1 MAGTTL
7 VAEKRKIIS
16 SKILQC
22 VHIFPEILG
31 HQVPEDAWRSTTRP
45 IGLSSVEGPL

>member
-1 MAGTTL
+1 MTGTAL

-16 SKILQC
+16 AKILQC
-22 VHIFPEILG
+22 VHILLAILG